1 MNNSSKKIALA
12 IAITLAAPS
21 LVLAEGFYATA
32 QLGTS
37 QQAED
42 SAPYGNNIA
51 ADADFPAAFD
61 AGDGKAAGVG
71 LGYQFN
77 ERLRVEGRIGVHKS
91 DFDDK
96 QVGTGSRAGEEYI
109 LNGDIKSTTLT
120 VEGFYDFPNAS
131 RFTPY
136 VKAGLGVS
144 DNKYSARLGGTGVA
158 AFDSFDGVTD
168 GYYDSYKDGD
178 STEFSWNVGVGGS
191 YAVTKKTAIYGEYQY
206 ASFGDVSTGQDSFT
220 DGFKIDDAAS
230 NEVAV
235 GIRVNF

>member
-1 MNNSSKKIALA
+1 MNNSGKKLALA
-12 IAITLAAPS
+12 GAITLALPS

-32 QLGTS
+32 QIGTS

-51 ADADFPAAFD
+51 VDTDFPAAFD
-61 AGDGKAAGVG
+61 AGDGTAGGVG

-77 ERLRVEGRIGVHKS
+77 EQLRVEGRIGYHKS
-91 DFDDK
+91 DFDDRK
-96 QVGTGSRAGEEYI
+96 VGAGSRAGEEYI

-120 VEGFYDFPNAS
+120 VEGFYDFPNTS

-144 DNKYSARLGGTGVA
+144 DNKYSARLGGAGVA
-158 AFDSFDGVTD
+158 AFDPFDGVAD
-168 GYYDSYKDGD
+168 GYYDNYKDGD
-178 STEFSWNVGVGGS
+178 STEFTWNVGVGAS
-191 YAVTKKTAIYGEYQY
+191 YALAKQTSIYGEYQY

-230 NEVAV
+230 HEVAV
-235 GIRVNF
+235 GVRVNF